1 MKHTIMKKFLTLFVC
16 LFLVSLY
23 TTVSAQQKFFVW
35 KDGGIRNII
44 YSEEIDSVS
53 FSVGPWL
60 FDILTPEAS
69 AVTTQSFTVIPK
81 VTLSKNIKYIQEY
94 YQCGVCYSQSNHM
107 PTIEDIC
114 LATRYYEENVCVT
127 AEKLIPNTTYYYR
140 TYVKF
145 LDDVYYGNVMS
156 VTTLKGDR
164 PEPKIINEHSFV
176 DLGLPSGLLWA
187 DRNIGASSALVDGG
201 DYFAWGETEP
211 KETYSKANYKWWNG
225 SFTKYNSFDHK
236 LILESEDDAATV
248 NWGKE
253 CRTPSIAEFRELVNY
268 CTWQWLQSDNFGPIY
283 RVFGP
288 NGNYIDLYCNG
299 YKTNDGSIALRGGGY
314 YMANSICENTLND
327 NKLDYTT
334 TNYLFL
340 NSGLDVSTYG
350 MGGRILGVSVRPVAN
365 K

>member
-1 MKHTIMKKFLTLFVC
+1 MKKFLTLFIC
-16 LFLVSLY
+16 LFFVSLY
-23 TTVSAQQKFFVW
+23 MTVSAQQKIFVW

-44 YSEEIDSVS
+44 NSEEIDSVS

-60 FDILTPEAS
+60 FEISTLEAT
-69 AVTTQSFTVIPK
+69 AVTTQSFSVIPK

-94 YQCGVCYSQSNHM
+94 YQCGVCYSQSNHV
-107 PTIEDIC
+107 PTIADVC
-114 LATRYYEENVCVT
+114 LNTRYYEENVSVT

-145 LDDVYYGNVMS
+145 LDKVYYGDVMS
-156 VTTLKGDR
+156 VTTLEGDR

-187 DRNIGASSALVDGG
+187 DRNVGASSPLNGG

-211 KETYSKANYKWWNG
+211 KETYSEANYKWWNG
-225 SFTKYNSFDHK
+225 SFTKYNSFDQK
-236 LILESEDDAATV
+236 LILEAEDDAASV

-253 CRTPSIAEFRELVNY
+253 CRTPSIADFRELVKV
-268 CTWQWLQSDNFGPIY
+268 CTWEWLYSDNFPRPIY

-299 YKTNDGSIALRGGGY
+299 WRKDEGIAFYAMGY
-314 YMANSICENTLND
+314 YMANSICENKLND

-340 NSGLDVSTYG
+340 NGGIEVSTYG
-350 MGGRILGVSVRPVAN
+350 MGTRIGGTSVRPVAN
-365 K
+365 R